1 MELFEGSAG
10 FGKNVN
16 WWIGIVAPRSA
27 WATSGLLINDK
38 EVGIKKLEPEVDVY
52 YNRVKVKVVGYHD
65 NIRDPNDLPWA
76 NILSSPMIASGYGG
90 KDHTHSLEGGE
101 SVFGFWM
108 DGEDEQK
115 PCIVGVFYRHKK
127 ADDTTVKALKGS
139 AGKPV
144 AYGSLEGYYTRR
156 SGVGD
161 TRLGNLGTGDVY
173 EEVDYSVKPTPPNP
187 NDAYF
192 EGEES
197 DPAVEST
204 DGYTND
210 VTGRVIVDKTKFPT
224 PTNQPQS
231 KGMTPAAAAHHQ
243 SLNRKTTRP
252 TCRKDGAIAEI
263 TEALADF
270 TEFLLTVQGYANF
283 YVNGVTGAL
292 TNIQNELSLIAGK
305 IAKIM
310 TGVFNK
316 VRDYLFSQIGKGI
329 SDFIGK
335 SLADELVPIFGEANK
350 KIMDTIYCIFENLI
364 KALLKTITDFLI
376 ALVGNFVN
384 APLCAAEQF
393 MGALM
398 NKLLNDMTSAIGPI
412 LDTLTET
419 LGGALGS
426 VNEIIDQALKY
437 IGIIYKFIGCDE
449 KKCPLPSSFSNS
461 YGPSQKE
468 RDNANKIFSSISI
481 LNITTSVDENGQ
493 TKQTVGGFLDEASS
507 NVDSMFG
514 LTPEDQAN
522 AQYVASIVGGCP
534 TKVLRCGPPVVEIFG
549 GDGIGGAADAVV
561 SNLGEIIG
569 VNVTDV
575 GFGYSP
581 EKPPYVTFR
590 DSCNNGAGARGRAI
604 IGDDGT
610 IVRIVLDYGGYG
622 YLNNFRDVIT
632 TEGTIPGN
640 LATGDEIDELI
651 GQIDTVEILNPGF
664 AYNKDDTL
672 TVDGGDGRTGGAEL
686 KPIIIGGRIVGVEV
700 INPGTGFTS
709 IPEITINSE
718 TGLGADLGAVL
729 KFTKVTELSQPL
741 DPTKIVQVI
750 NCVSK

>member
-1 MELFEGSAG
+1 MVDLLEGSES
-10 FGKNVN
+10 FGKNIN
-16 WWIGIVAPRSA
+16 WWIGVVAPRSA
-27 WATSGLLINDK
+27 WANGGLLINDK
-38 EVGIKKLEPEVDVY
+38 EVGIKQLEPEVDVY
-52 YNRVKVKVVGYHD
+52 YNRVKVRVVGYHD
-65 NIRDPNDLPWA
+65 QIKDPYDLPWA
-76 NILSSPMIASGYGG
+76 NILATPMLSSGYGG
-90 KDHTHSLEGGE
+90 KDHTHYLEGGE

-127 ADDTTVKALKGS
+127 ADDVSVQALKGS

-144 AYGSLEGYYTRR
+144 SV
-156 SGVGD
+156 GVLAGLNADATPINTGNVIASIATGD
-161 TRLGNLGTGDVY
+161 TQPELLYEGVELPYIDPTTGDVIK
-173 EEVDYSVKPTPPNP
+173 EE
-187 NDAYF
+187 
-192 EGEES
+192 
-197 DPAVEST
+197 
-204 DGYTND
+204 
-210 VTGRVIVDKTKFPT
+210 TKFPT
-224 PTNQPQS
+224 GTNQPQS
-231 KGMTPAAAAHHQ
+231 DGMTPAAAAHHQ
-243 SLNRKTTRP
+243 LLNRKATRP

-292 TNIQNELSLIAGK
+292 SNLQGEITLIAGK

-316 VRDYLFSQIGKGI
+316 VRDYLFSKIGKGI

-393 MGALM
+393 MGAIM

-419 LGGALGS
+419 LGGALGET
-426 VNEIIDQALKY
+426 NKIIDEALKY

-449 KKCPLPSSFSNS
+449 KKCPLPSSFSNA
-461 YGPSQKE
+461 YGPTQSE
-468 RDNANKIFSSISI
+468 RDNANKIFASISL
-481 LNITTSVDENGQ
+481 LNITTAVDENGQ
-493 TKQTVGGFLDEASS
+493 TKQTLGGFLDEASG

-534 TKVLRCGPPVVEIFG
+534 TKVLRCGPPTVEIFG

-561 SNLGEIIG
+561 NNLGEIIG

-610 IVRIVLDYGGYG
+610 ISRIVLDYGGYG
-622 YLNNFRDVIT
+622 YLDNFGDVIT
-632 TEGTIPGN
+632 TEGTIPGTP
-640 LATGDEIDELI
+640 ATGDEVDELV
-651 GQIDTVEILNPGF
+651 GQIDDVEVLNPGF
-664 AYNKDDTL
+664 GYNPGDTI
-672 TVDGGDGRTGGAEL
+672 TVDGAEL
-686 KPIIIGGRIVGVEV
+686 RPIIIGGKILDVEV
-700 INPGTGFTS
+700 LNPGTGYTS

-718 TGLGADLGAVL
+718 TGIGADLSAVL
-729 KFTKVTELSQPL
+729 KFTNVNELSQPL
-741 DPTKIVQVI
+741 DPAKVVQVI

>member
-1 MELFEGSAG
+1 MSELFDNPESFGS
-10 FGKNVN
+10 NVK

-27 WATSGLLINDK
+27 WAGSGTLINDK
-38 EVGIKKLEPEVDVY
+38 KVGIKKLEPEIEVY
-52 YNRVKVKVVGYHD
+52 YNRVKVRVVGYHD
-65 NIRDPNDLPWA
+65 LVKDPYDLPWA
-76 NILSSPMIASGYGG
+76 NILASPMMASGYGG

-115 PCIVGVFYRHKK
+115 PCIVGVFYRHTKS
-127 ADDTTVKALKGS
+127 DDGSVKALKGS

-144 AYGSLEGYYTRR
+144 SVGVLSGYDTQPINTGNEIKSVASKDKQPELQYSYSQYT
-156 SGVGD
+156 D
-161 TRLGNLGTGDVY
+161 QT
-173 EEVDYSVKPTPPNP
+173 
-187 NDAYF
+187 
-192 EGEES
+192 
-197 DPAVEST
+197 
-204 DGYTND
+204 
-210 VTGRVIVDKTKFPT
+210 TGRVISDKTKYPT
-224 PTNQPQS
+224 GTNQPQS
-231 KGMTPAAAAHHQ
+231 DGMTPAAAAHHQ

-292 TNIQNELSLIAGK
+292 TNLQGEISLIAGK

-316 VRDYLFSQIGKGI
+316 VRDYLFSKIGRGI

-426 VNEIIDQALKY
+426 VNDIINQALKY
-437 IGIIYKFIGCDE
+437 VGIIYKFIGCDE
-449 KKCPLPSSFSNS
+449 KKCPLPSSFSNA
-461 YGPSQKE
+461 YGPTQKE
-468 RDNANKIFSSISI
+468 RDNANKIFGSISL
-481 LNITTSVDENGQ
+481 LNITTAVDENGE
-493 TKQTVGGFLDEASS
+493 TKQTLGGFLDEASG

-514 LTPEDQAN
+514 LTPEDKAN

-534 TKVLRCGPPVVEIFG
+534 TKALRCGPPTVEIFG

-569 VNVTDV
+569 VNVTDI

-590 DSCNNGAGARGRAI
+590 DACGNGAGARGRAI

-610 IVRIVLDYGGYG
+610 IARIVLDYGGYG
-622 YLNNFRDVIT
+622 YLNNFGDVIT
-632 TEGTIPGN
+632 TEGTIPGTP
-640 LATGDEIDELI
+640 ATGDEVDELV
-651 GQIDTVEILNPGF
+651 GQIDDVEVLNPGF
-664 AYNKDDTL
+664 GYNPDDTL
-672 TVDGGDGRTGGAEL
+672 TVDGGGAEL
-686 KPIIIGGRIVGVEV
+686 RPIIIGGKILDVEV
-700 INPGTGFTS
+700 LNPGTGFTS
-709 IPEITINSE
+709 IPDITINSD
-718 TGLGADLGAVL
+718 TGIGADLSAIL
-729 KFTKVTELSQPL
+729 KFTNVNELSQPL
-741 DPTKIVQVI
+741 DPAKVVQVI

>member
-10 FGKNVN
+10 FGKKVN
-16 WWIGIVAPRSA
+16 WWIGVVAPRSA

-52 YNRVKVKVVGYHD
+52 YNRVKVRVVGYHD
-65 NIRDPNDLPWA
+65 QIKDPYDLPWA
-76 NILSSPMIASGYGG
+76 NILATPMLSSGYGG
-90 KDHTHSLEGGE
+90 KDQTHYLEGGE

-127 ADDTTVKALKGS
+127 ADDVSIQALKGS

-144 AYGSLEGYYTRR
+144 SV
-156 SGVGD
+156 GVLAGLDADATPINTGNVISNLATGD
-161 TRLGNLGTGDVY
+161 TQTELLYGGVKLPYIDPTTGDVIK
-173 EEVDYSVKPTPPNP
+173 EE
-187 NDAYF
+187 
-192 EGEES
+192 
-197 DPAVEST
+197 
-204 DGYTND
+204 
-210 VTGRVIVDKTKFPT
+210 TKFPT
-224 PTNQPQS
+224 GTNQPDG

-292 TNIQNELSLIAGK
+292 TNLQGEISLIAGK

-316 VRDYLFSQIGKGI
+316 VRDYLFSKIGRGI
-329 SDFIGK
+329 SDFIGT

-398 NKLLNDMTSAIGPI
+398 NKLLNDMQQAIGPI
-412 LDTLTET
+412 LNTLTET
-419 LGGALGS
+419 LGGALGE
-426 VNEIIDQALKY
+426 VNKIIDEALKY

-449 KKCPLPSSFSNS
+449 KKCPLPSSFSNA
-461 YGPSQKE
+461 YGPTQKE
-468 RDNANKIFSSISI
+468 RDNANKIFGSISL
-481 LNITTSVDENGQ
+481 LNITTAVDENGE
-493 TKQTVGGFLDEASS
+493 TKQTLGGFLDEASG

-569 VNVTDV
+569 VNVTDI

-590 DSCNNGAGARGRAI
+590 DACGNGAGARGRAI

-610 IVRIVLDYGGYG
+610 IARIALDYGGYG
-622 YLNNFRDVIT
+622 YLNNFGDVIT
-632 TEGTIPGN
+632 TEGTIPGT
-640 LATGDEIDELI
+640 LATGDEVDELV
-651 GQIDTVEILNPGF
+651 GQIDDVEVLNPGF
-664 AYNKDDTL
+664 GYNPGDTL
-672 TVDGGDGRTGGAEL
+672 EVDNGAQL
-686 KPIIIGGRIVGVEV
+686 TPIIIGGRILGVEV
-700 INPGTGFTS
+700 NNGGTGFTS
-709 IPEITINSE
+709 IPDITINSE
-718 TGLGADLGAVL
+718 TGLGADLSAVL
-729 KFTKVTELSQPL
+729 KFTNVNELSQPL
-741 DPTKIVQVI
+741 DPAKVVQVI